1 MNKTLKNLAKL
12 YLLLCL
18 LNGAAYADFKE
29 HYDLGQTY
37 MSQYRYSG
45 AIEEFKSALRINY
58 LDNSARIGLIN
69 AHLARG
75 TEYANKDKDWLK
87 AADDFRSALFYL
99 LYYPNEGAVQ
109 NSATAIGKV
118 QNNLNNCLN
127 FVKFDTSAQNRYN
140 TAKRLR
146 AEGNFS
152 AAGYEFTQALG
163 RKDLQAKSF
172 EQIGEI
178 MKILGNEIKAGE
190 YYKKALAVDPTN
202 LDLRLA
208 YAKILDNQDAAED
221 AMKEYAYVL
230 QHVNSDNREI
240 LYTLERIFKKKLAAS
255 PNSGDLNANM
265 GAILQK
271 ENRLDEA
278 LAYYKQA
285 ESLDPS
291 NTNTRINT
299 GTLYQQKGDYRTAI
313 KAYESV
319 LILYPNDVNANLY
332 RAQCYDKLGDNKV
345 AQEGY
350 RKVLELD
357 PDNEYIK
364 GQLVE
369 NAKKTMTAAAFIEY
383 VNKNMTGMDPA
394 GIIYDYAIELHKN
407 GKIDDSITMYNEAIR
422 KNPKNSEIYVNK
434 ALAQA
439 QGNNYD
445 EAINTLQSAALTF
458 PKDANIASTLKNVN
472 AMKINQQ
479 LDKAAAAYKAK
490 DYKTAISYYLLIQPA
505 TVDTMLGV
513 ATSYQEL
520 GDKENAIE
528 YYKKALALKPV
539 SSDIAYYIACLYGED
554 EKYEDAKFY
563 LEKAITFDK
572 NNTQAIEYLKSIE
585 ETEASNRL
593 NQAISLYD
601 EQKYDESLAKFNEI
615 LAKDTKNAYAY
626 YYRGMIYDAKELRK
640 EAISDLSKALQ
651 LNQEFQI
658 CNYMI
663 ASDYDSL
670 NDYKNAY
677 KYYLAYANSNA
688 EDDQY
693 KEYARTRLEEL
704 KEYAAK

>member
-369 NAKKTMTAAAFIEY
+369 NAKKTM
-383 VNKNMTGMDPA
+383 
-394 GIIYDYAIELHKN
+394 
-407 GKIDDSITMYNEAIR
+407 KIGR
-422 KNPKNSEIYVNK
+422 
-434 ALAQA
+434 
-439 QGNNYD
+439 
-445 EAINTLQSAALTF
+445 
-458 PKDANIASTLKNVN
+458 ASCRERV
-472 AMKINQQ
+472 
-479 LDKAAAAYKAK
+479 
-490 DYKTAISYYLLIQPA
+490 
-505 TVDTMLGV
+505 
-513 ATSYQEL
+513 
-520 GDKENAIE
+520 
-528 YYKKALALKPV
+528 
-539 SSDIAYYIACLYGED
+539 
-554 EKYEDAKFY
+554 
-563 LEKAITFDK
+563 
-572 NNTQAIEYLKSIE
+572 
-585 ETEASNRL
+585 
-593 NQAISLYD
+593 
-601 EQKYDESLAKFNEI
+601 
-615 LAKDTKNAYAY
+615 
-626 YYRGMIYDAKELRK
+626 
-640 EAISDLSKALQ
+640 
-651 LNQEFQI
+651 
-658 CNYMI
+658 
-663 ASDYDSL
+663 
-670 NDYKNAY
+670 
-677 KYYLAYANSNA
+677 
-688 EDDQY
+688 
-693 KEYARTRLEEL
+693 
-704 KEYAAK
+704 